1 MTLAVEQRKW
11 IAGLIGGI
19 SNPQIA
25 KRLSDELTLVHQHAL
40 HGEDGAI
47 VIHL

>member
-1 MTLAVEQRKW
+1 M
-11 IAGLIGGI
+11 GGI